1 MISRKNPIY
10 FHFPSFF
17 YWITSFCKN
26 LSTVNLVSPTLIPN
40 IAPSW
45 MEPLDA
51 KACLFLSFDKNKLTP
66 VIHKNCAYCGFHE
79 LCQRSLQKKIKTL
92 APIPRLSNQGCKQK
106 NPARDARGSSFRL
119 FELFNSS
126 RAVEKYHWRD
136 FQRPHSNR
144 PFWHQYIALV

>member
-1 MISRKNPIY
+1 
-10 FHFPSFF
+10 
-17 YWITSFCKN
+17 
-26 LSTVNLVSPTLIPN
+26 
-40 IAPSW
+40 

-66 VIHKNCAYCGFHE
+66 VIHKNCAFHE

-119 FELFNSS
+119 FELFNLS

-144 PFWHQYIALV
+144 PFWHQYCAGVVAQFSSGVFTELLLRLNPIVKISMSSSLALSQAVSNALRVL